1 MKVRV
6 EKINEPPSGQEGLVT
21 KPDVIVRTFNSESTI
36 ASCLTSVT
44 NLLPVNRLIVVDHHS
59 TDGTLD
65 TVKRFGC
72 QVYLEDEGLGKATT
86 LGIARSSTDLILFI
100 DSDITVK
107 RKDFVI
113 LAQEHLKN
121 QKVGCV
127 VGTSIGNN
135 FSYGLP
141 LGMAMFRRSDISKVK
156 IPGNVMSRETYFIQK
171 HFRENGL
178 KVKYIPDSN
187 VHNALSRK
195 YRNWPEWQGSWVRLT
210 SGLNPREV
218 VYSLIV
224 SFLLLSNS
232 RNIKNFFYIPIF
244 QLKLLRGFLQ
254 PERWSRSFRAS
265 NQPSTPGRGA
275 VL

>member
-1 MKVRV
+1 MKGRV
-6 EKINEPPSGQEGLVT
+6 GEVKNPPSGQEGLVT
-21 KPDVIVRTFNSESTI
+21 KLDVIVRTFNSESTI
-36 ASCLTSVT
+36 ASCLASVKS
-44 NLLPVNRLIVVDHHS
+44 LLPVNRLIVVDHHS

-65 TVKRFGC
+65 TAKMFDC

-86 LGIARSSTDLILFI
+86 LGIAQSSTDTILFI

-107 RKDFVI
+107 RADFVN
-113 LAQEHLKN
+113 LAREYLKN

-141 LGMAMFRRSDISKVK
+141 LGMAMFRRSDISGVK
-156 IPGNVMSRETYFIQK
+156 IPGNVMSRETYFIQRY
-171 HFRENGL
+171 FREKGL

-187 VHNALSRK
+187 VHNALSRE

-218 VYSLIV
+218 VYSLMV
-224 SFLLLSNS
+224 AFLLLSNS

-254 PERWSRSFRAS
+254 PERWSRSFRAG
-265 NQPSTPGRGA
+265 NQPLTPGIGA
-275 VL
+275 VP